1 MRTFWTTFWIP
12 GAPATQGS
20 KSPGRGGFGFHESD
34 KKLPA
39 WRDAVK
45 VAAKQAAA
53 GNPPCDFPV
62 IVTLDVYLKPTKQS
76 LFGRFHAV
84 KPDLDKLQ
92 RAVGDGL
99 TAGGLL
105 KDDSRIIRW
114 EAQKHF
120 AEDATQTGAR
130 VTIRQAA
137 EKLPKPKGRGSVWVA
152 IIDELTGAGK

>member
-1 MRTFWTTFWIP
+1 MRAARTTLWIP
-12 GAPATQGS
+12 GTPATQGS

-39 WRDAVK
+39 WREAVK
-45 VAAKQAAA
+45 AAA
-53 GNPPCDFPV
+53 VQARGGRDPYDFPV
-62 IVTLDVYLKPTKQS
+62 IVTLDVYLSPPKRS

-114 EAQKHF
+114 EAGKHF

-137 EKLPKPKGRGSVWVA
+137 EKLPKAKGRGTVWVA